1 MKDIKTISL
10 KSKNIKD
17 FANNY
22 LKRLSEIFNKM
33 KIMI

>member
-1 MKDIKTISL
+1 MEGIMKNIKTISL

-22 LKRLSEIFNKM
+22 IKNEIRF
-33 KIMI
+33 